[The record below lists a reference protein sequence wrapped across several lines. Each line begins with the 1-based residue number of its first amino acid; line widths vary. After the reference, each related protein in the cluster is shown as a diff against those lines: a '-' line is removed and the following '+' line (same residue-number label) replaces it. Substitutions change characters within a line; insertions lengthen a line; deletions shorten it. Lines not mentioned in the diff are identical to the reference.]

1 MVGRRRKRTGM
12 VRKILYS
19 TLVVIFLVVI
29 SISKFMLD
37 DRLIQVKAKNEAVKI
52 QLEDEKKRTEELENL
67 KLEIQT
73 KKFIEET
80 KLDTTKF
87 KVASLSDNPKTS
99 GQPDLLGIAEYY
111 FNAKG
116 VPSYV
121 SIVSNSITFA
131 GSGNTEKVFES
142 FKKKAF
148 TEPYLYNEIK

>member
-1 MVGRRRKRTGM
+1 MAGRRRKRTGM

-67 KLEIQT
+67 KLDIKS

-80 KLDTTKF
+80 AREKF
-87 KVASLSDNPKTS
+87 GLTYENE
-99 GQPDLLGIAEYY
+99 I
-111 FNAKG
+111 
-116 VPSYV
+116 
-121 SIVSNSITFA
+121 
-131 GSGNTEKVFES
+131 VFEPE
-142 FKKKAF
+142 K
-148 TEPYLYNEIK
+148 